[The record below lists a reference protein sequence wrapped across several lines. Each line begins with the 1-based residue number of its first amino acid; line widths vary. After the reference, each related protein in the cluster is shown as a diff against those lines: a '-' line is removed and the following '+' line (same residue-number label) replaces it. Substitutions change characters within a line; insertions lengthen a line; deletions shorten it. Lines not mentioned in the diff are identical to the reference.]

1 MTRLALVGGCL
12 LAAAAGQ
19 PRYAAAPP
27 TESLGL
33 EIEQRLRLTAAGP
46 AAPAQQR
53 RRGLKLRLA
62 AAAAGAGHWR
72 WTVRRVAAAHRLGE
86 QEIDPLG
93 AEQLQG
99 KALVA
104 AIGPAGPAGPEDAA
118 LRIEP
123 AAGLDATWAAALP
136 WAELLRLGLR
146 LGLPPLPAEP
156 LRAGDCWSA
165 EQRLPAA
172 LPGAEGLEIALW
184 SVFTATG
191 FEDCPAG
198 RCARIEQIG
207 RVSLVERR
215 PLGDSMVTVD
225 FFGGLR
231 ASHLLGPAGPLA
243 SSGRLELDCRLL
255 SHPAPGLPPRFATRA
270 AIELDYRSRPA
281 G

>member
-1 MTRLALVGGCL
+1 MMRLALVGGCL
-12 LAAAAGQ
+12 LAAAGAQ

-27 TESLGL
+27 TAALEL
-33 EIEQRLRLTAAGP
+33 EIQQRLRLTAAGP

-53 RRGLKLRLA
+53 HRSLKLRLA
-62 AAAAGAGHWR
+62 PAAAGAGHWR
-72 WTVRRVAAAHRLGE
+72 WTVRRVAAAHQLGE
-86 QEIDPLG
+86 QEIDPGG

-104 AIGPAGPAGPEDAA
+104 AIGPAGPKDAA

-156 LRAGDCWSA
+156 LRPGDCWSA
-165 EQRLPAA
+165 EQRLPAT
-172 LPGAEGLEIALW
+172 LPGAEGLEIVLW

-191 FEDCPAG
+191 FEDCAAG

-215 PLGDSMVTVD
+215 LLGDSMVTVD

-243 SSGRLELDCRLL
+243 SKGRLELDCQLL
-255 SHPAPGLPPRFATRA
+255 SHRAPGLPPRFATRA

>member
-1 MTRLALVGGCL
+1 MRLALVGGCL

-27 TESLGL
+27 TDSLGL
-33 EIEQRLRLTAAGP
+33 EIEQRVRLTSAGP
-46 AAPAQQR
+46 AVPARQR

-62 AAAAGAGHWR
+62 TDAAGAGHWR
-72 WTVRRVAAAHRLGE
+72 WTVRRVDAEHQRGE
-86 QEIDPLG
+86 QEIDPGG

-104 AIGPAGPAGPEDAA
+104 AMGPAGPGSA

-136 WAELLRLGLR
+136 WAELLRLGLH

-156 LRAGDCWSA
+156 LRPGDCWSA

-172 LPGAEGLEIALW
+172 LPGAEGLEIVLW
-184 SVFTATG
+184 SAFTATG
-191 FEDCPAG
+191 FEDCAAG

-215 PLGDSMVTVD
+215 LLGDSMVTVD

-243 SSGRLELDCRLL
+243 SSGRLELDCQLL
-255 SHPAPGLPPRFATRA
+255 SHRAPGLPPRFATRA